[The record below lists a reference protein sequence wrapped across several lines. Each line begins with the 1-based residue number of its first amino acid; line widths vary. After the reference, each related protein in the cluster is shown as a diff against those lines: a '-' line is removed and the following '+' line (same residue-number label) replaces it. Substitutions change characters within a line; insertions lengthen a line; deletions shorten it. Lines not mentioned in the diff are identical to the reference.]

1 MKVSPTADYTVRVLR
16 QEQEESSP
24 AAPLYAGIFAVALNH
39 LVTVTFVPDVSAAAP
54 PWDPSQ
60 LPADLDAVAT
70 AERARLAVALLSSY
84 VVTPNDARAGTED
97 AMQGDDSGV
106 VFYVT
111 AAEFAR
117 YAADLTG
124 LTEVAGRL
132 YSDRRVSELRG
143 HEVITFIER
152 RVVASPRLDPRHA
165 ALLGQRR

>member
-1 MKVSPTADYTVRVLR
+1 
-16 QEQEESSP
+16 
-24 AAPLYAGIFAVALNH
+24 
-39 LVTVTFVPDVSAAAP
+39 
-54 PWDPSQ
+54 
-60 LPADLDAVAT
+60 
-70 AERARLAVALLSSY
+70 
-84 VVTPNDARAGTED
+84 
-97 AMQGDDSGV
+97 V

-124 LTEVAGRL
+124 LTEVAGRLYSGRL